1 MRFRLLQP
9 ALRELREAA
18 KYYDDRVPGLG
29 VDFLLEVRAAIRRI
43 LLHPE
48 AWFALDEEIRRCRI
62 HRFPYGI
69 IYTVEKEEVLIN
81 SVMHLHRHPE
91 SWRMNLP

>member
-9 ALRELREAA
+9 AFREVREAA
-18 KYYDDRVPGLG
+18 KYYEYRVPGLG
-29 VDFLLEVRAAIRRI
+29 VDFLQEVRATVRRI

-48 AWFALDEEIRRCRI
+48 AWFALDQEIRRCRT

-69 IYTVEKEEVLIN
+69 IYTVDQEEVLII

-91 SWRMNLP
+91 SWRLNLP